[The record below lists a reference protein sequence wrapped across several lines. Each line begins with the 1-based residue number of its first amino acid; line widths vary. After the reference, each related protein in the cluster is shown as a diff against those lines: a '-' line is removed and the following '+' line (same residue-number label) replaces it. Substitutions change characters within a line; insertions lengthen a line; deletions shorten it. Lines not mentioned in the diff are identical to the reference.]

1 MDRRK
6 FVNLAAAG
14 AAAFIQGK
22 RRLVPIESP
31 GPLHPLLSS
40 SSSSDLTFA
49 KPAPA
54 GARTNKLIIPTDT
67 PDRFKAKVMEFN
79 PVPAIDPDT
88 WELQVRGMVER
99 PLKLRVTDVNR
110 MPRIK
115 QSSRMKC
122 VQCWS
127 ARIEWEGFRCG
138 ELLRHARPKP
148 GATWVRF
155 DCADMY
161 YDYVKLEELLH
172 PHTLFA
178 LAMNG
183 EPLTPEHGAPLRL
196 VMPFKYGYK
205 SSKLITKITLTD
217 HGGQGVVADT
227 WPYYSQSGDIESG
240 YDHPFDFPGQTRKIQ
255 GGEIIEY

>member
-14 AAAFIQGK
+14 AAAMFRNAQFPSG
-22 RRLVPIESP
+22 S
-31 GPLHPLLSS
+31 GS
-40 SSSSDLTFA
+40 F
-49 KPAPA
+49 A
-54 GARTNKLIIPTDT
+54 GAALAASTPAAAKARKLILPTDT

-79 PVPAIDPDT
+79 PVPAINPEA
-88 WELQVRGMVER
+88 WQLHIGGLAER
-99 PLKLRVTDVNR
+99 PLSLRIADLKKLPRV
-110 MPRIK
+110 K

-127 ARIEWEGFRCG
+127 ARIDWEGFRCG
-138 ELLRHARPKP
+138 ELLRLARPSSSAK
-148 GATWVRF
+148 WVRF

-161 YDYVKLEELLH
+161 YDYVKIEDLLH

-183 EPLTPEHGAPLRL
+183 ELLMPEHGAPLRL

-217 HGGQGVVADT
+217 KGGQGVVADT
-227 WPYYSQSGDIESG
+227 WPYYTQSGDIEPG
-240 YDHPFDFPGQTRKIQ
+240 YDHPFDFPGQTRKIT
-255 GGEIIEY
+255 GGEITEY